1 MVTSIAKWNGLRVK
15 TTERMF
21 AENYRHNSGFLNNL
35 NLNEKIENVRYRYR
49 FRYHFRYHLKWLNH
63 VFYIYMVTKVII
75 IYLLVYRNKGLYRF
89 MYICIFLYTI

>member
-1 MVTSIAKWNGLRVK
+1 MVSTIAKWNGLRVK

-21 AENYRHNSGFLNNL
+21 GKNYRHNSSFLNML
-35 NLNEKIENVRYRYR
+35 DLIEKIEKGRYRYH

-75 IYLLVYRNKGLYRF
+75 IYLLVYRNIG
-89 MYICIFLYTI
+89 

>member
-15 TTERMF
+15 TTKRMF
-21 AENYRHNSGFLNNL
+21 GENYLHDSGFLNIVD
-35 NLNEKIENVRYRYR
+35 LNEKIENVRYRYR

-75 IYLLVYRNKGLYRF
+75 IY
-89 MYICIFLYTI
+89 